1 MAQRL
6 SPIVYRAIYLP
17 SFLLTM
23 DPSPLDFFLPMF
35 SNPFTDTFGR
45 IISCGWQFVSPP
57 IWNLNSCDC
66 WVFCFFG
73 EFVKSWCFLLYFM
86 VGEIRALLI
95 KKGYLLFMKQFYI
108 NSIRKNINSLNVD
121 QLYTLFHVYLQL
133 DSLCDFFMSEE
144 SHIQFIN
151 SYYNVSSIRNPET
164 FKTFMNFSM
173 NSNNFGSVS

>member
-1 MAQRL
+1 
-6 SPIVYRAIYLP
+6 
-17 SFLLTM
+17 
-23 DPSPLDFFLPMF
+23 
-35 SNPFTDTFGR
+35 
-45 IISCGWQFVSPP
+45 
-57 IWNLNSCDC
+57 
-66 WVFCFFG
+66 
-73 EFVKSWCFLLYFM
+73 M

-151 SYYNVSSIRNPET
+151 SYYNVSSIRHPEI
-164 FKTFMNFSM
+164 FKTFMNFSIIRYTSETRYTDVLFAIDM
-173 NSNNFGSVS
+173 INENCPFEEIIYTLYYRNKLIKMSS